1 MPGITSL
8 TCQVSW
14 CGRAAHRIKRSIGF
28 AGRHTSVSLE
38 DEFWNALKEIA
49 GGRPMKLPDL
59 VGAIDAQRQKANL
72 SSALR
77 LFVLEYYQSKS
88 AEKLGDEMLGERSVP
103 PRP

>member
-1 MPGITSL
+1 MVPIAGAPIMKSPI
-8 TCQVSW
+8 V
-14 CGRAAHRIKRSIGF
+14 KRSVF
-28 AGRHTSVSLE
+28 LAGHKTSVSLE

-49 GGRPMKLPDL
+49 GVRHMKLPDL
-59 VGAIDAQRQKANL
+59 VGAIDAQRQQANL

-88 AEKLGDEMLGERSVP
+88 AKKLGDEMLGEHSVP